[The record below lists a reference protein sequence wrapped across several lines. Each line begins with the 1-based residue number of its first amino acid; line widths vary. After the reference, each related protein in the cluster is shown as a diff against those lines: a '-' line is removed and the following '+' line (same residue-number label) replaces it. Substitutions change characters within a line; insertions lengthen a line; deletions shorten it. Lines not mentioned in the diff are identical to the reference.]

1 MTEKNYATFTKETMK
16 LAGKI
21 TTNIKDLQLNKYYMF
36 ILHVEDGKPEST
48 EIVVTDPA
56 SGGGLMTVFPQP
68 DMMSMK
74 YQEVHFQ
81 YLLTPNKSHLIYENV
96 CTAVLECINE
106 AQSRAK
112 DKPFVC
118 YSVSFLGSEIDPAG
132 VESFLDD
139 NFERLSGSKHSIK
152 IVYDED
158 TKTIVIYNV

>member
-1 MTEKNYATFTKETMK
+1 MTEKNYATFAKETMK

-21 TTNIKDLQLNKYYMF
+21 TTNMKDLQLNKYYMF
-36 ILHVEDGKPEST
+36 ILHVEEGKPEST
-48 EIVVTDPA
+48 EVKATDPA
-56 SGGGLMTVFPQP
+56 SGGGLMTVFREP
-68 DMMSMK
+68 DEMAMY

-81 YLLTPNKSHLIYENV
+81 YLLTPNKSNLIYENV
-96 CTAVLECINE
+96 CTAVLECVNE
-106 AQSRAK
+106 AQNRAK

-132 VESFLDD
+132 VDSFIHD
-139 NFERLSGSKHSIK
+139 NFESLSGSKHSIK